1 MHTIIAPQI
10 KLKKKNIMTIYLINN
25 THTYNDITNE
35 LKNIKTGKM
44 IKIAAMRVKC
54 LEYMLNHAQQEIIY
68 KRQLTNALWGE
79 RGQFISDANLTQ
91 ILYLLRRDLKGFGLS
106 QFFSTVPRTGIKVDA
121 EIIISNEKPKK
132 TSSLRRAQYKYMV
145 LFFASLSMITMIIFL
160 MQ

>member
-10 KLKKKNIMTIYLINN
+10 KLKKNNIMTIYLIND

-68 KRQLTNALWGE
+68 KRQLTNAPTHFGE
-79 RGQFISDANLTQ
+79 KEVNLSATP
-91 ILYLLRRDLKGFGLS
+91 
-106 QFFSTVPRTGIKVDA
+106 T
-121 EIIISNEKPKK
+121 
-132 TSSLRRAQYKYMV
+132 
-145 LFFASLSMITMIIFL
+145 
-160 MQ
+160 